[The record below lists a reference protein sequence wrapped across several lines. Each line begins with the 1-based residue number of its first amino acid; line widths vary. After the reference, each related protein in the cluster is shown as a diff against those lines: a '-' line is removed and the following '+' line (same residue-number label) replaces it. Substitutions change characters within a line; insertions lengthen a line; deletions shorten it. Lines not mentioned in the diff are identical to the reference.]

1 MAVKQKDETR
11 DPVVLYKSIKARLRG
26 HDFISIGRIKAM
38 RDSVD
43 ALGGVRARGMTYFSM
58 PLNQGFAKPLGTS
71 ARDIKAFRK
80 RLANG
85 EYHGKVHEDDID
97 LVAQCPVL
105 YLNANSNG
113 LKPIARAMAFI
124 DAGVRLEMDITIH
137 RYEAGDFK
145 VMFRH
150 VVSSLTEEDKRV
162 LDRFHRMVL
171 TLERVHFNDKED
183 RDASSSDKHD
193 SDKHA

>member
-26 HDFISIGRIKAM
+26 HDFISIGCIKAM

-43 ALGGVRARGMTYFSM
+43 ALGGVRALGMTYFST

-71 ARDIKAFRK
+71 VRDIKAFRK

-124 DAGVRLEMDITIH
+124 DAGVHLEMDITIH

-162 LDRFHRMVL
+162 LDRFSRMMR
-171 TLERVHFNDKED
+171 TLERRVHFNDEEED
-183 RDASSSDKHD
+183 
-193 SDKHA
+193 